1 MSDQINSKELSPNA
15 FDVTIY
21 SNTETNHQVTISDNF
36 ITEYQIK
43 NLTKKEIIE
52 QSFIFLLER
61 ESNTSILR
69 KFDIEVIAKVK
80 WLTPILNRGFTPNS
94 RL

>member
-1 MSDQINSKELSPNA
+1 MSDQIKIKELSPNA

-36 ITEYQIK
+36 VTEYQIK

-69 KFDIEVIAKVK
+69 KFDIEVIGNYFPEYKK
-80 WLTPILNRGFTPNS
+80 LFK
-94 RL
+94 

>member
-1 MSDQINSKELSPNA
+1 MSDQINIKELSPNA

-52 QSFIFLLER
+52 QSFLFLLER

-69 KFDIEVIAKVK
+69 KFDIEVIANYFPEYKK
-80 WLTPILNRGFTPNS
+80 LFK
-94 RL
+94 

>member
-1 MSDQINSKELSPNA
+1 MSDQINIKELSPNV

-21 SNTETNHQVTISDNF
+21 TNTETNHQVTISDNF

-43 NLTKKEIIE
+43 NLTKKEIIKK
-52 QSFIFLLER
+52 SFLFLLER

-69 KFDIEVIAKVK
+69 KFNIEVIANYFPEYKK
-80 WLTPILNRGFTPNS
+80 LFK
-94 RL
+94 

>member
-1 MSDQINSKELSPNA
+1 MSDQINIKELSLNA

-43 NLTKKEIIE
+43 NLTKKEIIK

-69 KFDIEVIAKVK
+69 KFDIEVIVNYFPEYKK
-80 WLTPILNRGFTPNS
+80 LFK
-94 RL
+94 

>member
-1 MSDQINSKELSPNA
+1 MSDQINIKELSPNV

-52 QSFIFLLER
+52 QSFIFLLQR

-69 KFDIEVIAKVK
+69 KFDIEVIANYFPEYKK
-80 WLTPILNRGFTPNS
+80 LFK
-94 RL
+94 

>member
-1 MSDQINSKELSPNA
+1 MSDQIKIKELSPNA

-36 ITEYQIK
+36 VTEYKIK
-43 NLTKKEIIE
+43 HLTKKEIIE

-61 ESNTSILR
+61 ESNKSILR
-69 KFDIEVIAKVK
+69 KFDIEVIANYFPEYKK
-80 WLTPILNRGFTPNS
+80 LFK
-94 RL
+94 

>member
-1 MSDQINSKELSPNA
+1 MSDQINIKELSPNA

-52 QSFIFLLER
+52 QSFIFLLQK

-69 KFDIEVIAKVK
+69 KFDIEVIANYFPEYKK
-80 WLTPILNRGFTPNS
+80 LFK
-94 RL
+94 

>member
-1 MSDQINSKELSPNA
+1 MSDQINIKELSPNA

-21 SNTETNHQVTISDNF
+21 SNTETTHQVTISDTF

-69 KFDIEVIAKVK
+69 KFDIEVIGNYFPEYKK
-80 WLTPILNRGFTPNS
+80 LFK
-94 RL
+94 

>member
-1 MSDQINSKELSPNA
+1 MSDQINIKELSPNV

-43 NLTKKEIIE
+43 NLTKKQILE
-52 QSFIFLLER
+52 QSFIFLLKR

-69 KFDIEVIAKVK
+69 KFDIEVIANYFPEYKK
-80 WLTPILNRGFTPNS
+80 LFK
-94 RL
+94 

>member
-1 MSDQINSKELSPNA
+1 MSDQINIKELSPNA

-52 QSFIFLLER
+52 QSFIFLLQR
-61 ESNTSILR
+61 EPNTSILR
-69 KFDIEVIAKVK
+69 KFDIEVIANYFPEYKK
-80 WLTPILNRGFTPNS
+80 LFK
-94 RL
+94 

>member
-1 MSDQINSKELSPNA
+1 MSDQINIKELSTNT

-21 SNTETNHQVTISDNF
+21 SNTETNHQVTISDDF

-61 ESNTSILR
+61 EPNTSILR
-69 KFDIEVIAKVK
+69 KFDIEVIANYFPDYKK
-80 WLTPILNRGFTPNS
+80 IFK
-94 RL
+94 

>member
-1 MSDQINSKELSPNA
+1 MSDQIKIKELSPNA

-21 SNTETNHQVTISDNF
+21 SNTETNHQVTVSDNF
-36 ITEYQIK
+36 VTEYQIK

-61 ESNTSILR
+61 ESNNSILR
-69 KFDIEVIAKVK
+69 KFDIEVIANYFPEYKK
-80 WLTPILNRGFTPNS
+80 LFK
-94 RL
+94 

>member
-1 MSDQINSKELSPNA
+1 MSDQINIKELSTNT

-21 SNTETNHQVTISDNF
+21 SNTETNHQVTISDDF
-36 ITEYQIK
+36 ITDYQIK

-61 ESNTSILR
+61 EPNTSILR
-69 KFDIEVIAKVK
+69 KFDIEVISNYFPDYKK
-80 WLTPILNRGFTPNS
+80 LFK
-94 RL
+94 

>member
-1 MSDQINSKELSPNA
+1 MSDKINIKELSPNT
-15 FDVTIY
+15 FNVIIY

-36 ITEYQIK
+36 INKYHIK

-69 KFDIEVIAKVK
+69 KFDIEVIANYFPEYKK
-80 WLTPILNRGFTPNS
+80 LFK
-94 RL
+94 

>member
-1 MSDQINSKELSPNA
+1 MSDQINIKELSPNV

-21 SNTETNHQVTISDNF
+21 SNTETNHQVTITDNF

-52 QSFIFLLER
+52 QSFIFLLQR

-69 KFDIEVIAKVK
+69 KFDIEVIANYFPEYKK
-80 WLTPILNRGFTPNS
+80 LFK
-94 RL
+94 

>member
-1 MSDQINSKELSPNA
+1 MSDQINIKELSPNT

-21 SNTETNHQVTISDNF
+21 SNTETIHQVTISDNF
-36 ITEYQIK
+36 ITKYQIK
-43 NLTKKEIIE
+43 NLTKKEILE

-69 KFDIEVIAKVK
+69 KFDIEVIGNYFPEYKK
-80 WLTPILNRGFTPNS
+80 LFK
-94 RL
+94 

>member
-1 MSDQINSKELSPNA
+1 MSDQIKITELSPNA

-21 SNTETNHQVTISDNF
+21 SNTETTHQVTISDTF

-69 KFDIEVIAKVK
+69 KFDIEVIGNYFPEYKK
-80 WLTPILNRGFTPNS
+80 LFK
-94 RL
+94 

>member
-1 MSDQINSKELSPNA
+1 MSDQINIKELTPNA

-43 NLTKKEIIE
+43 NLTKKEILE

-69 KFDIEVIAKVK
+69 KFDIEVIANDFPEYKK
-80 WLTPILNRGFTPNS
+80 LFK
-94 RL
+94 

>member
-1 MSDQINSKELSPNA
+1 MSDQINIKELSPNA

-52 QSFIFLLER
+52 QSFIFLLQR

-69 KFDIEVIAKVK
+69 KFDIEVIANYFPEYKK
-80 WLTPILNRGFTPNS
+80 LFK
-94 RL
+94 

>member
-1 MSDQINSKELSPNA
+1 MSDQIIIKELSPNT

-36 ITEYQIK
+36 ITVYQIK
-43 NLTKKEIIE
+43 NLTKKEIIK
-52 QSFIFLLER
+52 QSFLFLLER

-69 KFDIEVIAKVK
+69 KFDIEVIANYFPEYKK
-80 WLTPILNRGFTPNS
+80 LFK
-94 RL
+94 

>member
-1 MSDQINSKELSPNA
+1 MSDQINIIELSPNA

-21 SNTETNHQVTISDNF
+21 SNTETTHQVTISDTF

-69 KFDIEVIAKVK
+69 KFDIEVIGNYFPEYKK
-80 WLTPILNRGFTPNS
+80 LFK
-94 RL
+94 

>member
-1 MSDQINSKELSPNA
+1 MSDQINIKELSPNT
-15 FDVTIY
+15 FDVIIY
-21 SNTETNHQVTISDNF
+21 SNTETNHQVTITDNF

-52 QSFIFLLER
+52 QSFIFLLKR

-69 KFDIEVIAKVK
+69 KFDIEVIANYFPEYKK
-80 WLTPILNRGFTPNS
+80 LFK
-94 RL
+94 

>member
-1 MSDQINSKELSPNA
+1 MSDQINIKELSPNA

-21 SNTETNHQVTISDNF
+21 SNSETNHQVTISDNF

-52 QSFIFLLER
+52 QSFIFLLQR
-61 ESNTSILR
+61 EPNTSILR
-69 KFDIEVIAKVK
+69 KFDIEVIANYFPEYKK
-80 WLTPILNRGFTPNS
+80 LFK
-94 RL
+94 

>member
-1 MSDQINSKELSPNA
+1 MSDQINIKELSPNV

-43 NLTKKEIIE
+43 NITKKEIIKK
-52 QSFIFLLER
+52 SFLFLLER

-69 KFDIEVIAKVK
+69 KFDIEVIANYFPEYKK
-80 WLTPILNRGFTPNS
+80 LFK
-94 RL
+94 

>member
-1 MSDQINSKELSPNA
+1 MSDQINIKELSLNA

-43 NLTKKEIIE
+43 NLTKKEVIE
-52 QSFIFLLER
+52 QSFFFLLER
-61 ESNTSILR
+61 ESNTSIFR
-69 KFDIEVIAKVK
+69 KFDIEVIANYFPEYKK
-80 WLTPILNRGFTPNS
+80 LFK
-94 RL
+94 

>member
-1 MSDQINSKELSPNA
+1 MSDQINIKELSPNA

-21 SNTETNHQVTISDNF
+21 SNTETTHQVTISDTF
-36 ITEYQIK
+36 ITKYQIK

-69 KFDIEVIAKVK
+69 KFDIEVIGNYFPEYKK
-80 WLTPILNRGFTPNS
+80 LFK
-94 RL
+94 

>member
-1 MSDQINSKELSPNA
+1 MSDQINIKELSPNV

-43 NLTKKEIIE
+43 NLTKKEIIKK
-52 QSFIFLLER
+52 SFLFLLER

-69 KFDIEVIAKVK
+69 KFDIEVIANYFPEYKK
-80 WLTPILNRGFTPNS
+80 LFK
-94 RL
+94 

>member
-1 MSDQINSKELSPNA
+1 MSDQIKIKELSPNA

-36 ITEYQIK
+36 VTEYQIK

-61 ESNTSILR
+61 ESNNSILR
-69 KFDIEVIAKVK
+69 KFDIDDPY
-80 WLTPILNRGFTPNS
+80 LDN
-94 RL
+94 

>member
-1 MSDQINSKELSPNA
+1 MSDQINIKELSPNA
-15 FDVTIY
+15 FDVTVY

-43 NLTKKEIIE
+43 NLTKKEIIKK
-52 QSFIFLLER
+52 SFIFLLER

-69 KFDIEVIAKVK
+69 KFDIEVIANYFPEYKK
-80 WLTPILNRGFTPNS
+80 LFK
-94 RL
+94 

>member
-1 MSDQINSKELSPNA
+1 MSDQINIKELSPNA

-21 SNTETNHQVTISDNF
+21 SNSETNHQVTISDNF

-52 QSFIFLLER
+52 QSFIFLLQR

-69 KFDIEVIAKVK
+69 KFDIEVIANYFPEYKK
-80 WLTPILNRGFTPNS
+80 LFK
-94 RL
+94 